1 MSLVT
6 AIMAQSY
13 FRIIVLS
20 AVNAKTAHCG
30 LYKPILA
37 TFTVGQIVN
46 TTKLLKNV
54 SVLLAMVRYILI
66 SAKFALNLA

>member
-1 MSLVT
+1 MSLAT
-6 AIMAQSY
+6 AIMAQPY

-46 TTKLLKNV
+46 ITKRLKNV
-54 SVLLAMVRYILI
+54 SVLLDMV
-66 SAKFALNLA
+66 K